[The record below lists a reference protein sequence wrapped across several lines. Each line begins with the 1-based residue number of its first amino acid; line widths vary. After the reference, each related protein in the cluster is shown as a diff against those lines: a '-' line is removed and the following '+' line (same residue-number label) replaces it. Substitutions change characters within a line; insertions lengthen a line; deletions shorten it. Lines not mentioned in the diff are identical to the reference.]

1 VARTFVA
8 VNTRLVAAHKS
19 RRGRAWQRQIKK
31 KRKKEI
37 EYDVSS
43 RHIEQMGASVAQ
55 TKERKAGAVQEKD
68 KNEGNAEEGSGRP
81 AHGA

>member
-1 VARTFVA
+1 M
-8 VNTRLVAAHKS
+8 
-19 RRGRAWQRQIKK
+19 
-31 KRKKEI
+31 

-43 RHIEQMGASVAQ
+43 RRIEQMGASVAQ